1 MPRGY
6 VGQPCWRYL
15 NEVSD
20 VFSDA
25 KPIHNHNPFSN
36 LSNRAVSPPNLAS
49 RRNKFPPHTPDT
61 ARSGSFSTGAGN
73 STNIVVEQSEYEHI
87 LAQINQI
94 DDTIGRELY
103 NIVLEIETMC
113 ETEYVMPLTVPRCL
127 LITTAIKSSLS
138 DFRALTD
145 ECLIKV
151 RYFISG
157 IMGIG

>member
-20 VFSDA
+20 AISDA
-25 KPIHNHNPFSN
+25 KPVHNQNPFSN
-36 LSNRAVSPPNLAS
+36 LSNRAVSPPSLAP

-61 ARSGSFSTGAGN
+61 AKSGSFSTGIGN
-73 STNIVVEQSEYEHI
+73 SSNIVVEQNEYDSI
-87 LAQINQI
+87 LTQINQI
-94 DDTIGRELY
+94 DDAIGLELY
-103 NIVLEIETMC
+103 NIVLEIEAMC
-113 ETEYVMPLTVPRCL
+113 EVDYVMPLTVPRCL
-127 LITTAIKSSLS
+127 LISNAVKNSLS

-145 ECLIKV
+145 ECLTKV

-157 IMGIG
+157 IMGVG